1 MRAIKKINNNVA
13 ICVDDDN
20 NELVAFGK
28 GIGFPKMPYNI
39 TDISVITMTFYRMDN
54 RFYGLIKDIPDDIL
68 ELSGIITQQAEH
80 ILNCRLNPNLVASLA
95 DHINF
100 VIIRMKKFKK
110 LKIPFSYDVEHLYP
124 KETELGIY
132 ARKLIQ
138 RKLKITLPQNE
149 ITSIAMHFVNA
160 REEDASGDGIED
172 DRIIED
178 VAQLIDA
185 YFDVSIDRNSFNFHR
200 FAMHLRYFLRR
211 LEDKSQFFDEAGKVL
226 SIIKE
231 KNHAAYEC
239 AVQIC
244 DYIDNVMRTSSNED
258 EKLYMMIHIYRII
271 YQEKNK

>member
-1 MRAIKKINNNVA
+1 MKAIKKINNNVA
-13 ICVDDDN
+13 ICIDNNN

-28 GIGFPKMPYNI
+28 GIGFPAMPYNI
-39 TDISVITMTFYRMDN
+39 EDMSTIQMTFYRMDN
-54 RFYGLIKDIPDDIL
+54 RFYSLIQEIPSDIL
-68 ELSGIITQQAEH
+68 EVSGMITQRAEH

-110 LKIPFSYDVEHLYP
+110 LKMPFSYDIEHLYP
-124 KETELGIY
+124 KETDLGRY
-132 ARKLIQ
+132 ARKLVQ
-138 RKLKITLPQNE
+138 RKLKITLPENE

-178 VAQLIDA
+178 VAEQIDA
-185 YFDVSIDRNSFNFHR
+185 FFDLKIDRDSFNFHR

-211 LEDKSQFFDEAGKVL
+211 LHNKEQFFDEAGSVL
-226 SIIKE
+226 DVIKE
-231 KNHAAYEC
+231 KHTEAYEC
-239 AVQIC
+239 AVLIC
-244 DYIDNVMRTSSNED
+244 DYIDQVMNTKSNED

-271 YQEKNK
+271 YQEKHR